1 MKLLWL
7 VLLLQSLVIQ
17 RGHNVVDG
25 MWFYCRDLI
34 IFLCQCTIYIH
45 NNIHNSRI
53 TNSHS

>member
-7 VLLLQSLVIQ
+7 VLLIQTLVIQ
-17 RGHNVVDG
+17 HGHNVVDG

-34 IFLCQCTIYIH
+34 TFLCQCTIYIH

-53 TNSHS
+53 TNSQS